1 MIQLTVVGI
10 KLVGCPAFEEMKY
23 GEMGYHTI
31 SNFFFFQQ
39 AKGECRG
46 EWEMN
51 KRKGKGDEED

>member
-1 MIQLTVVGI
+1 MEKWDIILSVI
-10 KLVGCPAFEEMKY
+10 
-23 GEMGYHTI
+23 
-31 SNFFFFQQ
+31 FFFFQQ